1 MEMLDIEATRSTPK
15 IRFDATIG
23 KLEISGESYPE
34 NSFEFYGPLLT
45 SLKEHMVR
53 MDPFQADIKMIY
65 MNSSSIKCML
75 DIIDIM
81 NGSAAEGRRMSIN
94 WFYDKENPRA
104 LELAEEFREEVEL
117 EFNII
122 PLEGN

>member
-1 MEMLDIEATRSTPK
+1 MEMLDIEATISTPK
-15 IRFDATIG
+15 VRFDASAG

-34 NSFEFYGPLLT
+34 NSFEFYRPLLV
-45 SLKEHMVR
+45 SLKEHMVE
-53 MDPFQADIKMIY
+53 MDPFQADIKIIY
-65 MNSSSIKCML
+65 MNSSSVKCML

-81 NGSAAEGRRMSIN
+81 NGSAAEGRKMSIN

-104 LELAEEFREEVEL
+104 LELAEEFQEEVEL

-122 PLEGN
+122 PVEGN